1 MPPRQRYVRSKPA
14 TPSVKPLSE
23 GFARPPQ
30 ASSSQASSSG
40 NIVPARSD
48 GTEVAAYT
56 RGNKRLALHI
66 AADPEALAAARGELE
81 GKVYSASNKDPRSHK
96 LQTWIDVAH
105 AAGYKDPVT
114 LDPSLLYDAS
124 AALWKHGIGP
134 WTATSEL
141 PGKK

>member
-1 MPPRQRYVRSKPA
+1 MLDRLRRAPVR
-14 TPSVKPLSE
+14 LS
-23 GFARPPQ
+23 
-30 ASSSQASSSG
+30 

-56 RGNKRLALHI
+56 RGNKRLALRI

-81 GKVYSASNKDPRSHK
+81 GKVYSASNKGPRSHK

-105 AAGYKDPVT
+105 AAGYKDPFT

-124 AALWKHGIGP
+124 AALWKAGRHRF
-134 WTATSEL
+134 WTAISVL
-141 PGKK
+141 PGKR